1 MYSLKKE
8 RKRMKKKVISAL
20 LVAAMTVS
28 LAACGSSDSTGTTS
42 GDDTSASS
50 GDEGTAGDTA
60 SSDTS
65 SSDTDLSG
73 TYDITVWV
81 SESDGVTD
89 LTQQQIDA
97 FMEENPGIV
106 INATIEGVT
115 ESNSAS
121 NMITDVESGADLF
134 CFAQDQLSR
143 LVEAGALTKLGSAAS
158 ATVTEENDA
167 TSLKAASVGNDIY
180 CYPLTSD
187 NGYFMYYDKSVVQE
201 SSLGDLAAI
210 VADCEA
216 AGKTICMET
225 DTSAWYVAAFFFAT
239 GCHSDWTMAQ
249 DGSFTSVDDD
259 FDSEAGLIAL
269 KGMQQMVT
277 SPMYVSSSDA
287 AQFSAAVPAGVVV
300 SGTWASAAAKEAL
313 GDNYAVAELPSFTV
327 DGQTYHLGSYS
338 GCKLMGVK
346 PQDDAVKTAVLQ
358 KLALYLTNEECQLQR
373 FELVGWGPSNLEAQ
387 QSEEVQADPAL
398 SALAAQSAYAT
409 PQGQIHGSWWDIA
422 KLLGVV
428 AETATSDADLQAGL
442 DDYQNSINGL
452 FTMDESTLNAFTII
466 GAFGGYNWDTDV
478 AMTEDPEGTWAATLD
493 FQAGDEFK
501 VRQGLSWDVNFG
513 ADGVAGGDNV
523 VIDADGT
530 YLVTLVYDGEN
541 ATLTCEAQ

>member
-1 MYSLKKE
+1 MQSCILYKFFIEKGE
-8 RKRMKKKVISAL
+8 EKMKKKILSAI

-28 LAACGSSDSTGTTS
+28 MVACGS
-42 GDDTSASS
+42 GD
-50 GDEGTAGDTA
+50 
-60 SSDTS
+60 SSDTQSGSSTNGGVSTGDTDS

-73 TYDITVWV
+73 TYNITVWV
-81 SESDGVTD
+81 SESEGVTD

-97 FMEENPGIV
+97 FEEANPGIV
-106 INATIEGVT
+106 INATVEGVT

-158 ATVTEENDA
+158 ATVTEQNDA

-216 AGKTICMET
+216 AGRTVCMET

-269 KGMQQMVT
+269 KGMQQLVT

-287 AQFSAAVPAGVVV
+287 AQFAAAVPAGVVV
-300 SGTWASAAAKEAL
+300 SGTWGSSAAKEAL

-346 PQDDAVKTAVLQ
+346 PQDDAVRTAVLQ
-358 KLALYLTNEECQLQR
+358 KLALYLTSEECQLQR
-373 FELVGWGPSNLEAQ
+373 YELVGWGPSNLNAQ
-387 QSEEVQADPAL
+387 QSDEVKADPAL
-398 SALAAQSAYAT
+398 TALAAQNVYAT

-428 AETATSDADLQAGL
+428 AETATTDEELQAGL

-452 FTMDESTLNAFTII
+452 FTMDESTLNAFTVI

-478 AMTEDPEGTWAATLD
+478 AMTEDPAGTWTATID
-493 FQAGDEFK
+493 FVAGDEFK

-523 VIDADGT
+523 VIAEDGT
-530 YLVTLVYDGEN
+530 YLITLVYDGEN
-541 ATLTCEAQ
+541 ATLTCEKQ